1 MVDLE
6 TLESREFDLVG
17 WTIKRHPAFIRIY
30 DAGETVLFTL
40 KKDEVY
46 DNRRDRYVSID
57 KMHNDLSIAMRK
69 EWSLDEMDILSDIRR
84 ALEHAQALAETLE

>member
-1 MVDLE
+1 MIDLE
-6 TLESREFDLVG
+6 TLESCEFDLVG
-17 WTIKRHPAFIRIY
+17 WTIKRHLSFIRIY

-57 KMHNDLSIAMRK
+57 KMHDDLSIAMRK
-69 EWSLDEMDILSDIRR
+69 EGSLDEMDILSDIRR